1 MNTDPILMNLVDFLT
16 DHMAQHTRVSKVE
29 IYHPEKKEPLSNGH
43 VIVKTIGHHN
53 KKRSYPISCVFYSLQ
68 RKIFPA
74 QGFKTL
80 QVKVK
85 ITIHIVKWA

>member
-53 KKRSYPISCVFYSLQ
+53 KKKEVIPSHAYFILYREKFSRHKDLKHY
-68 RKIFPA
+68 K
-74 QGFKTL
+74 
-80 QVKVK
+80 
-85 ITIHIVKWA
+85 